1 MRKAYTLIPLLCA
14 MTAFV
19 VPAFAD
25 PETTDECLAA
35 AFDVTE
41 KASREKLSEAET
53 KLVQQLI
60 ARLEGECS
68 AEKLS
73 EAGNTILEIKKV
85 LQ

>member
-1 MRKAYTLIPLLCA
+1 MPKPCTLVAIFCA
-14 MTAFV
+14 LTVFSA
-19 VPAFAD
+19 PAFAD

-53 KLVQQLI
+53 KLVEQLI
-60 ARLEGECS
+60 ARLENECS
-68 AEKLS
+68 SQKLS

>member
-1 MRKAYTLIPLLCA
+1 MTKPCTLVAILCVLIVFSA
-14 MTAFV
+14 
-19 VPAFAD
+19 PAFAD
-25 PETTDECLAA
+25 PETMDECLAA

-53 KLVQQLI
+53 KLLEQLI

>member
-1 MRKAYTLIPLLCA
+1 MRKPYTLIPLLFT
-14 MTAFV
+14 MTAFA

-25 PETTDECLAA
+25 PETIDECLAA

-53 KLVQQLI
+53 KLVEQLI